1 MKLNGTLEIFD
12 WSREWQILF
21 WKQKWAYCD
30 QQYMK
35 LKMSAPSTA
44 AIVLSSGL
52 IKEAILNINAG
63 ITLWGGVSEVVTLF
77 DFLSKNTVNFKLN
90 SRLVDCYQWLSCTNE
105 IYHVG
110 DDEALI
116 FNVAIWHKWS
126 YIPERNSTRDNA
138 TKIVWIKYIFF
149 YCELVMG
156 VGHPTE
162 AWVHCPVSQNI
173 PHPRCEHKGIC
184 SNLWKYSRKLCNREI
199 LSFLLSHLLITI

>member
-1 MKLNGTLEIFD
+1 MKRALRRIMGRSGKRNTGNSPSVPRSTRNPFILNNPHSDMKLNGTLEIFD
-12 WSREWQILF
+12 WSRDWQILF

-52 IKEAILNINAG
+52 IKEPISNINAG

-105 IYHVG
+105 ISHVG

-126 YIPERNSTRDNA
+126 FIPERNLTRDNA
-138 TKIVWIKYIFF
+138 TKIL
-149 YCELVMG
+149 E
-156 VGHPTE
+156 
-162 AWVHCPVSQNI
+162 
-173 PHPRCEHKGIC
+173 
-184 SNLWKYSRKLCNREI
+184 
-199 LSFLLSHLLITI
+199 